1 MYIIHF
7 SKYDR
12 ISKIEQLVAYIKA
25 NNMKF
30 VLLKFDPISFR
41 LDHGEAKIDNTNGKT
56 CFNETKAN
64 HQPGDFSSDAQ
75 FFVFTGVIAWLGS
88 TACLAIYVFF
98 SQRYLDDSKTAP
110 MFVSY

>member
-1 MYIIHF
+1 
-7 SKYDR
+7 
-12 ISKIEQLVAYIKA
+12 
-25 NNMKF
+25 MKF